1 MDLIHTKEHSDRA
14 LVVRIALFC
23 FNGRLLMLKRR
34 HPDFEPLARVWLAQ
48 INALD
53 RLRNEQVRHGI
64 PPPSMADATPRVQK
78 KKPPA
83 QEATAPPLLTTV
95 EATAPLLLTTTAAA
109 PVAGASGAGSSTGDG
124 GDCGG
129 SVTSPIGPRR
139 SVTRVAYAAGVRD
152 ALLVEKMEAV
162 TLATRP
168 AWVDESVI
176 HSTHSA
182 HTCHQVQNLKGY
194 SKYKYRHPIH
204 IASILAYQV

>member
-1 MDLIHTKEHSDRA
+1 MLHARSSRSIDFGSLDLIHTKEHSDRA

-78 KKPPA
+78 KKPPE

-139 SVTRVAYAAGVRD
+139 SVTYLSPGRRMPQAYGTHCWLRRWRRSHLLRVRRG
-152 ALLVEKMEAV
+152 
-162 TLATRP
+162 
-168 AWVDESVI
+168 
-176 HSTHSA
+176 STK
-182 HTCHQVQNLKGY
+182 V
-194 SKYKYRHPIH
+194 
-204 IASILAYQV
+204 